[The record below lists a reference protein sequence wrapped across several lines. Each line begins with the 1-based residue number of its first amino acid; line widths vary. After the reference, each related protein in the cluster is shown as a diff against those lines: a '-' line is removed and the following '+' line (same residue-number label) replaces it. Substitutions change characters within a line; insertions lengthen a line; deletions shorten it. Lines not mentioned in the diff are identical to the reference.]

1 MTTGPPP
8 PLVRKP
14 ASAPSRADLA
24 ERDRYAK
31 LAAASMDTVR
41 ASARTWRTG
50 LAAFITLVTTGVVIK
65 GRDTTSGLTGS
76 WRATVTVLVGGG
88 LLLAVVGLW
97 QALAAEAGT
106 DPKKQTLHDIRAG
119 YGTLAAYQVHLA
131 DVAAR
136 RLQWG
141 QRIVAAA
148 VAFLLV
154 GIAVT
159 WWAPAAAPTRPAYIR
174 VTYSH
179 VRVCGALR
187 SSGAGQLHLTVLGSR
202 KPVDIPFPE
211 ITNLAVASSCP

>member
-1 MTTGPPP
+1 MTEGQP
-8 PLVRKP
+8 PLARMP
-14 ASAPSRADLA
+14 ASAPSKADLA

-65 GRDTTSGLTGS
+65 GRDTTSGLASS
-76 WRATVTVLVGGG
+76 WRSLVTVLVGGG

-106 DPKKQTLHDIRAG
+106 DPQKRTLQDIRAD
-119 YGTLAAYQVHLA
+119 YGTLTAYQVHLA

-141 QRIVAAA
+141 QRSVAAA
-148 VAFLLV
+148 IVFLLA
-154 GIAVT
+154 GIGAT
-159 WWAPAAAPTRPAYIR
+159 WWAPEAVPARPAYIR
-174 VTYSH
+174 VAH
-179 VRVCGALR
+179 GHAVACGILR
-187 SSGAGQLHLTVLGSR
+187 SADARQLHLAVRGSR
-202 KPVDIPFPE
+202 KPIDIPFSE
-211 ITNLAVASSCP
+211 IVSLVVVSSCS